1 MKMNNNESAHLM
13 YSTLPNIVIGFHG
26 CDKSVYEKI
35 LYKHEPFKLSK
46 NEYDW
51 LGSGMYFWEH
61 NLERAWEWAKSGR
74 TNPKLHIEEPA
85 VIGAVIDLG
94 FCLNLLDSYSIQML
108 KKQYGILVSKLEIV
122 EATIPINK
130 DIKGNTDLL
139 LRYLDC
145 AVIQDLHAER
155 AKNKERPFDSVR
167 GVFFEGNPIYETSGF
182 REQSHIQ
189 ICVRSPNCIKG
200 FFAPRGFEKDWSMV

>member
-1 MKMNNNESAHLM
+1 
-13 YSTLPNIVIGFHG
+13 
-26 CDKSVYEKI
+26 
-35 LYKHEPFKLSK
+35 
-46 NEYDW
+46 
-51 LGSGMYFWEH
+51 
-61 NLERAWEWAKSGR
+61 
-74 TNPKLHIEEPA
+74 
-85 VIGAVIDLG
+85 
-94 FCLNLLDSYSIQML
+94 ML

-189 ICVRSPNCIKG
+189 ICVRNPNCIKG
-200 FFAPRGFEKDWSMV
+200 FLLQEDLKKIGVWCNQFQNCNKIAHPNFWVGSYFY